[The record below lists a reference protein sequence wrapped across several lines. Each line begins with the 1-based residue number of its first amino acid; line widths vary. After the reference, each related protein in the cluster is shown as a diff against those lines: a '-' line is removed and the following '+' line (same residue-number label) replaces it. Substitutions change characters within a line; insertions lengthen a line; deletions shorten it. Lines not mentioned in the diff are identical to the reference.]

1 MNTNGKDFFRPRGD
15 ITTVL
20 DLTDRD
26 AQDMTFFPIDSEESW
41 FHREVNRT
49 VYPTTM
55 SIQEFIQRGP
65 ADWGQKCTFELGSL
79 PAGDLL
85 QTVMLQFKLGTW
97 YPPNAVTALVKGE
110 QTVDPLQDTAQ
121 YWTYANSLGSAIIE
135 YADFI
140 VKDQT
145 IERITGEFIRAFY
158 NVYADVNVM
167 TGLSTD
173 AIGAI
178 PFAGL
183 SMDQGQVQQTAFHP
197 RRLYPTEDG
206 TYFCVLPFF
215 FSRTRLKEVFPLLSC
230 QEGDV
235 RIDIKLRPFDDLVRR
250 TIGWREQPCDTPLQR
265 SVSLRSATEPVVMTT
280 YQTATVAPSFREF
293 RIVSST
299 CYTMGTIRDRY
310 LRKPFEQLIKPV
322 QIFHFDEPLKYLTSK
337 SNAGADV
344 VDIQFPLELNH
355 PVAELLWVFRRK
367 ACRLNNEW
375 ANFTPEIGWEAKKG
389 RIVPPWLVSAT
400 IRMNGIELVSEEGEW
415 FRQHIA
421 QVHKGGLVSYSS
433 HMYGYSFARF
443 PSEHQPSGTVNTSRT
458 HSISLGLSVRTP
470 IEKALDPACTF
481 DSATVRGWEVFVFAV
496 QYNWLRFENGLC
508 QKVFQD

>member
-1 MNTNGKDFFRPRGD
+1 
-15 ITTVL
+15 
-20 DLTDRD
+20 
-26 AQDMTFFPIDSEESW
+26 
-41 FHREVNRT
+41 
-49 VYPTTM
+49 
-55 SIQEFIQRGP
+55 
-65 ADWGQKCTFELGSL
+65 
-79 PAGDLL
+79 
-85 QTVMLQFKLGTW
+85 
-97 YPPNAVTALVKGE
+97 
-110 QTVDPLQDTAQ
+110 
-121 YWTYANSLGSAIIE
+121 
-135 YADFI
+135 
-140 VKDQT
+140 
-145 IERITGEFIRAFY
+145 
-158 NVYADVNVM
+158 
-167 TGLSTD
+167 
-173 AIGAI
+173 
-178 PFAGL
+178 
-183 SMDQGQVQQTAFHP
+183 
-197 RRLYPTEDG
+197 
-206 TYFCVLPFF
+206 
-215 FSRTRLKEVFPLLSC
+215 
-230 QEGDV
+230 
-235 RIDIKLRPFDDLVRR
+235 
-250 TIGWREQPCDTPLQR
+250 
-265 SVSLRSATEPVVMTT
+265 MTT